1 MRAPPRHRPRSHK
14 PLQTR
19 EETVRIPDLR
29 PRMVLAPLVLLVL
42 TLVMVGFAVVVALA
56 LGTTAVLADTG
67 ASAWWVLP
75 VAVGAV
81 LSFSLHRDT
90 RA

>member
-1 MRAPPRHRPRSHK
+1 MMRR
-14 PLQTR
+14 
-19 EETVRIPDLR
+19 VRALGEFLYDFVIGDDPWI
-29 PRMVLAPLVLLVL
+29 
-42 TLVMVGFAVVVALA
+42 AVVVALA
-56 LGTTAVLADTG
+56 LGTTAVLTDRG

>member
-1 MRAPPRHRPRSHK
+1 MMRRARALGEFLYDFVIGDDPW
-14 PLQTR
+14 
-19 EETVRIPDLR
+19 I
-29 PRMVLAPLVLLVL
+29 
-42 TLVMVGFAVVVALA
+42 AVVVALA

-81 LSFSLHRDT
+81 LTFSVHRDT